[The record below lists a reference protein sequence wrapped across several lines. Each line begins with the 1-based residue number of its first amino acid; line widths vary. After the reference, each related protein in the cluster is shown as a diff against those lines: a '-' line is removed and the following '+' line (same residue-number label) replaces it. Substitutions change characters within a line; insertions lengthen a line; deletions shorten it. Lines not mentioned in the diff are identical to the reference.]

1 MIEKKGFLEGAK
13 KFSIPDD
20 RLDDFYA
27 RIFDSNVFI
36 DLENVVRIVLI
47 LSHGNARLES
57 EFSVNGDILVENML
71 ESIAIAK
78 SLVYEG
84 IERAGG
90 VTKVEVT
97 PEMVAKVKAAHR
109 TMQAA
114 KKDADKETSEAQ
126 KKRTKKKKLRR
137 LKAMMQ
143 KLLQCALS

>member
-1 MIEKKGFLEGAK
+1 MY
-13 KFSIPDD
+13 FSIQDD

-36 DLENVVRIVLI
+36 DLENACV
-47 LSHGNARLES
+47 ES
-57 EFSVNGDILVENML
+57 GFSVHGDILVENML
-71 ESIAIAK
+71 ESTVVAQR
-78 SLVYEG
+78 LVYER

-97 PEMVAKVKAAHR
+97 PELVAKVKAAIR

-126 KKRTKKKKLRR
+126 KKRTEKRKHWKICRRR
-137 LKAMMQ
+137 LKVMME
-143 KLLQCALS
+143 KFLQCALI